1 MEYSATELKG
11 SGSLNKTILEANQ
24 DYTFFLYRVPN
35 QTGQSPNLS
44 GSGYFTFETKR
55 NALGNYSGST
65 SYVANATLNPSV
77 ASNNTGSF
85 GVKTL
90 VSSSYIFSYDLYAT
104 TSSNAVA
111 PFNQFTATSS
121 FEFNPST
128 TVPLN
133 SVYFRATGDYEM
145 EVSPETQ
152 TCGVQQTFAG
162 GQNYPTQ
169 LQSILGSS
177 TGTTVVLTVRT
188 GNTIP
193 DRWVSTLGGIQVLD
207 TGYICPSNNAGIGQ
221 PGRANF
227 TQSLQGRTAPEGGTY
242 PLTPGGTAPNIIESD
257 GYPSINTFTPDA
269 GTFDQ
274 TTFSFT
280 KNTVASVLNTSVYGP
295 QTGTFWTNTVACPV

>member
-11 SGSLNKTILEANQ
+11 SGSLNKTILESNQ
-24 DYTFFLYRVPN
+24 DYTFFIYRVPN

-55 NALGNYSGST
+55 NALGNYSGSIP
-65 SYVANATLNPSV
+65 YVANAALNPSV

-145 EVSPETQ
+145 EVVPETQ
-152 TCGVQQTFAG
+152 TCGAVQNFQG

-169 LQSILGSS
+169 LQSLVGSG
-177 TGTTVVLTVRT
+177 TGTVTLTPQPFV
-188 GNTIP
+188 IP
-193 DRWVSTLGGIQVLD
+193 DRWIVRWDGGVVIE
-207 TGYICPSNNAGIGQ
+207 TGYISTTPNGYNVGGGNRNQFQLA
-221 PGRANF
+221 
-227 TQSLQGRTAPEGGTY
+227 LQGRTAPEGGTY
-242 PLTPGGTAPNIIESD
+242 PLTPGGTAPNVIASD
-257 GYPSINTFTPDA
+257 GYPQVNAIGTYTFN
-269 GTFDQ
+269 
-274 TTFSFT
+274 
-280 KNTVASVLNTSVYGP
+280 KNNSTSVANVEIYGP
-295 QTGTFWTNTVACPV
+295 LPNTGWFSTLSCPA

>member
-11 SGSLNKTILEANQ
+11 SGSLNKTILESNQ
-24 DYTFFLYRVPN
+24 DYTFFIYRVPN

-55 NALGNYSGST
+55 NALGNYSGSIP
-65 SYVANATLNPSV
+65 YVANAALNPSV

-152 TCGVQQTFAG
+152 TCGIQQTFQG
-162 GQNYPTQ
+162 GQAYPTH
-169 LQSILGSS
+169 LQSILGSDI
-177 TGTTVVLTVRT
+177 GVVTLTPVPF
-188 GNTIP
+188 GIP
-193 DRWVSTLGGIQVLD
+193 DRWVIDWNGSNVID
-207 TGYICPSNNAGIGQ
+207 TGYISTDPSRYNVGGDRRITYIQAGLIGRQVPELAIGQ
-221 PGRANF
+221 VYP
-227 TQSLQGRTAPEGGTY
+227 QPQGGTF
-242 PLTPGGTAPNIIESD
+242 PNVIASD
-257 GYPSINTFTPDA
+257 GYPVINPITAAFFDKDA
-269 GTFDQ
+269 
-274 TTFSFT
+274 
-280 KNTVASVLNTSVYGP
+280 VASIADIKVYGP
-295 QTGTFWTNTVACPV
+295 FQDTLWNSTLSCPV